1 MESVKDLLVEI
12 KEKSE
17 LIVDL
22 AYSAIIFDS
31 EDMANEVESLEK
43 EMDDLVYRIRI
54 KTMVAANDWEE
65 AEQLS
70 GILQVADA
78 AKNLANAAAD
88 IVSLL
93 DLDISTRPFLPSLFK
108 MADEKMNVVMISN
121 QSSIV
126 NRTIG
131 DLNVEAET
139 GVRIIAI
146 KRGKRW
152 LYDPE
157 MDVRLKAGDILIV
170 RGTEDGYEFLDKVAR
185 GEETWD

>member
-1 MESVKDLLVEI
+1 METVKDLLVEI
-12 KEKSE
+12 KDKSE

-31 EDMANEVESLEK
+31 EDMANEVENE
-43 EMDDLVYRIRI
+43 EQEIDELVYKIRI
-54 KTMVAANDWEE
+54 KTMVAVNDIED

-78 AKNLANAAAD
+78 AKNIANAAAD

-93 DLDISTRPFLPSLFK
+93 DMDITLRPFLPSLF
-108 MADEKMNVVMISN
+108 MQADEKIHVVMVN
-121 QSSIV
+121 KNSSIV

-131 DLNVEAET
+131 DLNIEAET

-146 KRGKRW
+146 KRGKSW
-152 LYDPE
+152 IYDPE
-157 MDVRLKAGDILIV
+157 ETVHIKSKDVLIV
-170 RGTEDGYEFLDKVAR
+170 RGTEDGYKFLDKVAR
-185 GEETWD
+185 GEENWD

>member
-31 EDMANEVESLEK
+31 EDMAKEVELLEK
-43 EMDDLVYRIRI
+43 EMDDIVYRIRI

-93 DLDISTRPFLPSLFK
+93 ELDITTRPYLPSLFK
-108 MADEKMNVVMISN
+108 MADEKMNVVIIGENST
-121 QSSIV
+121 IV

-131 DLNVEAET
+131 ELNIEAET

-152 LYDPE
+152 IYDPE
-157 MDVRLKAGDILIV
+157 DEVRLKAGDVLVV
-170 RGTEDGYEFLDKVAR
+170 RGTEDGYEFLDRVAR
-185 GEETWD
+185 GEETWE